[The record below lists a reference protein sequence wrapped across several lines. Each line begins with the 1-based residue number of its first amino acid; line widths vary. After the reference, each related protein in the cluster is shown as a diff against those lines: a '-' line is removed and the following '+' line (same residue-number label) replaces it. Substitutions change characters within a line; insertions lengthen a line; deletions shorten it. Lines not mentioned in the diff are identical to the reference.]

1 MRAYDRSPDT
11 LKIWELHFAG
21 HSVRE
26 IEAELGFK
34 FGKINSALRRGRES
48 GVIPPRRNERP
59 LRMQVDGTQSYMRLG
74 SISFIVNSL
83 NLDQMHWL
91 AAEIR
96 TCGCETV
103 SEFILELVRDAHA
116 NEEAKNG

>member
-11 LKIWELHFAG
+11 LKIWELYLAG

-26 IEAELGFK
+26 IESDLGFK
-34 FGKINSALRRGRES
+34 FGKVNSALRRGRES

-59 LRMQVDGTQSYMRLG
+59 LRMQVSGTQTYMRLG
-74 SISFIVNSL
+74 SISSIVNSL
-83 NLDQMHWL
+83 NLDQMHWI
-91 AAEIR
+91 AEEIR
-96 TCGCETV
+96 KCGCETV

-116 NEEAKNG
+116 NEELKNG

>member
-1 MRAYDRSPDT
+1 MSAYDRSPDT
-11 LKIWELHFAG
+11 LKIWELYLAG

-26 IEAELGFK
+26 IESELGFK
-34 FGKINSALRRGRES
+34 FGKVNSALRRGRES

-59 LRMQVDGTQSYMRLG
+59 LRMQVDGTQSYTRLG
-74 SISFIVNSL
+74 SISFILNSL

-103 SEFILELVRDAHA
+103 AEFILELVRDAHA
-116 NEEAKNG
+116 DEELKNG